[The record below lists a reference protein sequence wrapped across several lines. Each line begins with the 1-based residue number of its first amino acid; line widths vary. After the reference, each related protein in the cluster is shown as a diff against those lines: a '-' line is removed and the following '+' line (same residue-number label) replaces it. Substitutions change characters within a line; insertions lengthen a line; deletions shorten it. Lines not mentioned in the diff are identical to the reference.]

1 MSQKKHTTKA
11 DEVERVA
18 EQVGDV
24 MAEASQHA
32 IEALQQELALLKEQ
46 LTEMTASRDELRRL
60 LAQERDRRVV
70 SEPALVSASG
80 ALARIITEL
89 YDVAV
94 GGSAAR
100 LRLTVA
106 ACGRDLNRDE
116 RQTLREYAA
125 RLRAASE
132 AVEQEAAALLL

>member
-1 MSQKKHTTKA
+1 MAQKKHTTKA

-24 MAEASQHA
+24 MVEASQHA
-32 IEALQQELALLKEQ
+32 IEALQQELALLKER